1 MPSLPWSWLYSGPR
15 QVGVAFLGA
24 VNSNGFSI
32 HSKEDMWSLAV
43 VFVSPHLIPTQ
54 GTGRGAGART

>member
-1 MPSLPWSWLYSGPR
+1 MSSIALSWLYSGPR

-32 HSKEDMWSLAV
+32 HSGEDVWSLAV
-43 VFVSPHLIPTQ
+43 VFVSPHLSPLQ
-54 GTGRGAGART
+54 GTGRGAGARN